1 MILVLLVWMWFL
13 YILSWKITWKL
24 IIFLNSLAKLK
35 FMISLS
41 ACKKKRKRTLESWE
55 KKRLIFHFRILLRS
69 YDYRWTSLLWWNYQR
84 IWYLRLGNNVINTE
98 GQNFIGC
105 IAFINSSFVSY
116 AIMCRNV
123 SVDGKVTKWSKDN
136 KWVEEGGLPKMYVR
150 RTLLLRIPQE
160 IFIIQKAESLCQA
173 HLE

>member
-1 MILVLLVWMWFL
+1 MIL
-13 YILSWKITWKL
+13 
-24 IIFLNSLAKLK
+24 LN
-35 FMISLS
+35 
-41 ACKKKRKRTLESWE
+41 ACKKKRKPTLESWKT

-69 YDYRWTSLLWWNYQR
+69 YDYRWTSLLWWNYKR

-98 GQNFIGC
+98 GQRFIGC

-123 SVDGKVTKWSKDN
+123 SVDGKVTTWSKDN
-136 KWVEEGGLPKMYVR
+136 KWVEEGELPKMYVR

-160 IFIIQKAESLCQA
+160 IFIIQKAESLGSA
-173 HLE
+173 KPTSNRWTYNDLIIYFFLFFFLYSLHLR